1 MGVFIGHGFHGKI
14 VAPGPEGSILDGAK
28 RVPRWEDKILTH
40 LGEWIVGAVT
50 GALAI
55 GGLFLAARATDDF
68 MYGVGL
74 IVFVSGVLFNFLQI
88 KQAYDR
94 KE

>member
-1 MGVFIGHGFHGKI
+1 M
-14 VAPGPEGSILDGAK
+14 
-28 RVPRWEDKILTH
+28 TH
-40 LGEWIVGAVT
+40 IKEWIIGAVAA
-50 GALAI
+50 ALAI
-55 GGLFLAARATDDF
+55 GGLFLAARATDDI

-74 IVFVSGVLFNFLQI
+74 TVFVAGVLFNFLQI